1 VDVNS
6 EHWPRYE
13 AEFRAVADKTT
24 PWVGQR
30 PALGDGRYYLCLLG
44 ENGLPPEEEFA
55 LLALI
60 AQQTPLYRVDVDTD
74 YWQDIILYVPPAG

>member
-1 VDVNS
+1 
-6 EHWPRYE
+6 
-13 AEFRAVADKTT
+13 
-24 PWVGQR
+24 
-30 PALGDGRYYLCLLG
+30 LGDGRYYLCLLG